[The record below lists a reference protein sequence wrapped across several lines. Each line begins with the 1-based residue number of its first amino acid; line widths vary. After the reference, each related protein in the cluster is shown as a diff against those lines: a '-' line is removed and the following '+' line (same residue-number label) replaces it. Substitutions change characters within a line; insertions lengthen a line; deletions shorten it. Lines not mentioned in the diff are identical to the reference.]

1 MLDDFKL
8 LDDAPKSETESKDI
22 DTNFTGDKRSMD
34 EIFKSLLPDSLYMS
48 HYDLHNAYPHH
59 SAEDWRRYLKEND
72 KFIMRETAVLTEVE
86 ARRGLKVLGAGVA
99 KASDVAAIRQL
110 LERSEQINQQTKD
123 KMTYITMFMPDPNQL
138 LQEGEEHVESTE

>member
-1 MLDDFKL
+1 MWMLDDINF
-8 LDDAPKSETESKDI
+8 LDDVPKPESKPKEI
-22 DTNFTGDKRSMD
+22 DTNFTGDTRSMD

-72 KFIMRETAVLTEVE
+72 RFIMRETAVLTEVE

-99 KASDVAAIRQL
+99 KASDVAAIKQL
-110 LERSEQINQQTKD
+110 LDRSEQINQQMKD

-138 LQEGEEHVESTE
+138 LGDEHESTE